1 MNNRFASF
9 ASSVIEMNR
18 LFQKVKDVEMKKFG
32 LKGNQVMCL
41 YYLGHHK
48 EGLIAAKLSELCRE
62 DKAAISRC
70 LTQLHDK
77 GLIESDLSEEK
88 RSYRTVHRLTEK
100 GKELT
105 EKMLGKIDS
114 IFSLAGSGMKEEERL
129 SFYSAM
135 STITANLEKYLDGT
149 LLLPKAEAK

>member
-9 ASSVIEMNR
+9 SGSLIEMNR
-18 LFQKVKDVEMKKFG
+18 LFQRVKDVEMQKFG

-48 EGLIAAKLSELCRE
+48 EGLIAAKLSELCHE

-77 GLIESDLSEEK
+77 GLIESDLNDEK
-88 RSYRTVHRLTEK
+88 RSYRTIHRLTKK

-105 EKMLGKIDS
+105 EKILAKIDS
-114 IFSLAGSGMKEEERL
+114 LFSLAGSGMSEEQRIA
-129 SFYSAM
+129 FYSTM
-135 STITANLEKYLDGT
+135 SAIIGNLEGYLNGT

>member
-9 ASSVIEMNR
+9 AGSLIEMNR
-18 LFQKVKDVEMKKFG
+18 LFQRIKDVEMQKFG

-70 LTQLHDK
+70 LTQLHNK
-77 GLIESDLSEEK
+77 GLIESDLNGEK
-88 RSYRTVHRLTEK
+88 RSYRTIHRLTEK

-105 EKMLGKIDS
+105 EKMLAKIDS
-114 IFSLAGSGMKEEERL
+114 LFSLAGSGMSEEQKL
-129 SFYSAM
+129 SFHCAM
-135 STITANLEKYLDGT
+135 STIIDNLENYLDGT